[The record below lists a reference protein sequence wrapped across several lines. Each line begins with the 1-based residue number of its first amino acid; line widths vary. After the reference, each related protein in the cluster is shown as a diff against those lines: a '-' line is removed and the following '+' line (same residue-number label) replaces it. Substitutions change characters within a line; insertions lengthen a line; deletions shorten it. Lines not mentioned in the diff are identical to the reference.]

1 MTIPIPTPWD
11 SCQWESSSEDLL
23 SQNEPKDDVAK
34 GSGELD
40 VGSGPPGPSV
50 SFMG

>member
-1 MTIPIPTPWD
+1 MNDDSHSNPGD
-11 SCQWESSSEDLL
+11 SCQWDSSSE
-23 SQNEPKDDVAK
+23 DDVAK

-40 VGSGPPGPSV
+40 VGSGPPDPLA

>member
-1 MTIPIPTPWD
+1 MTIPIPTPGD
-11 SCQWESSSEDLL
+11 SCQWESSSE
-23 SQNEPKDDVAK
+23 DDVAK

-40 VGSGPPGPSV
+40 VGIWSTCPLA

>member
-1 MTIPIPTPWD
+1 MTIPIPTRGILV
-11 SCQWESSSEDLL
+11 SG
-23 SQNEPKDDVAK
+23 SQVARNDVAK

-40 VGSGPPGPSV
+40 VGSGPPDPLA